1 MSYNGSGVYTL
12 PGAALVNGEIV
23 SATENNQSRNDFA
36 SALNIAW
43 CRDGQAPA
51 TANIPMGSHKFTGL
65 AAGTTN
71 GDSVRYEQV
80 TSAVAITG
88 GTIDGTTIGATTP
101 STGVFTDL
109 TVNSNLKVPVGTT
122 SQRSS
127 TPANGMIRY
136 NTTIGRYEGASVVSG
151 VSISTITHVSTT
163 ATLTTS
169 VDHGLSTGDYV
180 TISGASSSEYNGSYS
195 ITKINATQFSYVM
208 ATAPA
213 SNATVVGSYTA
224 TLWYPLPAQ
233 DSLTG
238 AVFLPVGTVAQRPAI
253 VNTGYIRFNSDYTKF
268 EGYNGTAWTA
278 VGGGAT
284 GGGNDDIFAL
294 NGQTVTVDYTIPSG
308 KNAMSAGPITVN
320 SGITVTIPSGSYWTI
335 V

>member
-12 PGAALVNGEIV
+12 PGPALVNGEIV

-36 SALNIAW
+36 AALNVAW

-88 GTIDGTTIGATTP
+88 GTIDGATIGSVSPPIAKF
-101 STGVFTDL
+101 SEL
-109 TVNSNLKVPVGTT
+109 TVPVGTT
-122 SQRSS
+122 SGRPSS
-127 TPANGMIRY
+127 PTNGMIRY
-136 NTTIGRYEGASVVSG
+136 NTTIGRYESASVVSG

-224 TLWYPLPAQ
+224 TLWHPLPAQ

-253 VNTGYIRFNSDYTKF
+253 VNTGYIRFNSDYSRF
-268 EGYNGTAWTA
+268 EGYNGSAWTQ

-284 GGGNDDIFAL
+284 GGGNDQIFVE
-294 NGQTVTVDYTIPSG
+294 NGQTVTVDYTITSG
-308 KNAMSAGPITVN
+308 KNAMSAGPIAINTGV
-320 SGITVTIPSGSYWTI
+320 TVTVPDGSVWTI